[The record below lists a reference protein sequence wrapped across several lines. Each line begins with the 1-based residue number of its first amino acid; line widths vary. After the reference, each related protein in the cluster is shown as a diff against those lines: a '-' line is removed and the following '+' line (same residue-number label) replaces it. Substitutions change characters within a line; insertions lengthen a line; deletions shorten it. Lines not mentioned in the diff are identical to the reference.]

1 MSKPVQSIHL
11 QDNLWGYLTVQTN
24 CHSTMTTTALQTK
37 TQMDQALADMT
48 KTMITMAALTNSAG
62 LATLTTMAFKITL
75 TMMMT
80 TMEQ

>member
-1 MSKPVQSIHL
+1 
-11 QDNLWGYLTVQTN
+11 
-24 CHSTMTTTALQTK
+24 MTTTALQTK